1 MTHPRR
7 RTATRAVALLVAVL
21 TVLGVQLFLPG
32 SAIACGPI
40 LADCCCAGAAS
51 DPAVPAPAD
60 GCGCSI
66 SQPTPV
72 PAADVAPT
80 AAFAPPVLP
89 AEAGEELRS
98 AAPAIASRLSAPPTR
113 ARSAPTQALLET
125 FRN

>member
-1 MTHPRR
+1 MTSFRENPIRR
-7 RTATRAVALLVAVL
+7 QPSRRPTWLLPVAIVGGVLVAV
-21 TVLGVQLFLPG
+21 VLVIVVVRFLGG
-32 SAIACGPI
+32 SG
-40 LADCCCAGAAS
+40 DEE
-51 DPAVPAPAD
+51 
-60 GCGCSI
+60 
-66 SQPTPV
+66 

>member
-1 MTHPRR
+1 M
-7 RTATRAVALLVAVL
+7 ALVAAAL
-21 TVLGVQLFLPG
+21 TLLGVQLFLP
-32 SAIACGPI
+32 SAAFACGPVMS
-40 LADCCCAGAAS
+40 DCCCAGEIP

>member
-1 MTHPRR
+1 M
-7 RTATRAVALLVAVL
+7 ATRAVALLVAVL
-21 TVLGVQLFLPG
+21 TLLGVQLFLPG
-32 SAIACGPI
+32 AAIACGPGMP
-40 LADCCCAGAAS
+40 DCCCASETSG
-51 DPAVPAPAD
+51 PAVPAPEE

-89 AEAGEELRS
+89 AEAAEE
-98 AAPAIASRLSAPPTR
+98 PPSAPPAVASWR
-113 ARSAPTQALLET
+113 SAPPSRSRSAPTQALLET